1 MAALLYSTP
10 LLLLLL
16 HRRSVEG
23 GDLPLS
29 AFFDP
34 SPAGAIV
41 AINRIAV
48 HRAFD
53 GGFTSHDS
61 GVAVN
66 VNLAIGNINR
76 AVLCCAVFE
85 RINCLL
91 PVFHVAVRPDAY
103 VIVCKVLLQK
113 R

>member
-1 MAALLYSTP
+1 MAALLYSTS

-29 AFFDP
+29 AVFDP

-41 AINRIAV
+41 AINSIAV

-66 VNLAIGNINR
+66 VNLPVRNVNR
-76 AVLCCAVFE
+76 AEFDSAVFHG
-85 RINCLL
+85 INCLL
-91 PVFHVAVRPDAY
+91 PVFHVAVRPDAH

-113 R
+113 